1 MEPELWPRGRD
12 STASALVQASRS
24 RGLEGARVVAK
35 VESRHLLRSTG
46 GVVVAAGTLYEQL
59 AQLVPVS
66 FGGGEVAVGD
76 WTEVVKS
83 ACGPWISQKCP
94 SDISVSA
101 IEVDDQHEGQRALA
115 RVALAVGLIS
125 TTCDSAPTSC
135 LQPRSL
141 SSQHDL
147 AEVESKSKKS
157 FNCVLKSSLEKL
169 PVSKLPSKL
178 CSVGCSKKYLMTIQQ
193 NISHCPSIDRP
204 SSHPDHLSVH

>member
-147 AEVESKSKKS
+147 AEVEFKSKKS
-157 FNCVLKSSLEKL
+157 FICVLKSSLEKL

>member
-1 MEPELWPRGRD
+1 
-12 STASALVQASRS
+12 
-24 RGLEGARVVAK
+24 
-35 VESRHLLRSTG
+35 
-46 GVVVAAGTLYEQL
+46 
-59 AQLVPVS
+59 
-66 FGGGEVAVGD
+66 
-76 WTEVVKS
+76 
-83 ACGPWISQKCP
+83 
-94 SDISVSA
+94 VSA

-147 AEVESKSKKS
+147 AEVEFKSKKS
-157 FNCVLKSSLEKL
+157 FICVLKSSLEKL